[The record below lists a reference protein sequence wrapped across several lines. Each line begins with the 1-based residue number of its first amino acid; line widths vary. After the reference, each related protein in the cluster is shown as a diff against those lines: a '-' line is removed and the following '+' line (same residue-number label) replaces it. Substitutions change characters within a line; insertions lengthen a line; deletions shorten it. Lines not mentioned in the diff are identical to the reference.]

1 MKLSVDGSWR
11 GGWVDGCPGPGRV
24 SCSHLQ
30 GRHSTLAAPSTA
42 AQHSAEVYQAAAGV
56 ARGY

>member
-1 MKLSVDGSWR
+1 MGL
-11 GGWVDGCPGPGRV
+11 GGVGVCPGPGRV
-24 SCSHLQ
+24 SCNHLQ